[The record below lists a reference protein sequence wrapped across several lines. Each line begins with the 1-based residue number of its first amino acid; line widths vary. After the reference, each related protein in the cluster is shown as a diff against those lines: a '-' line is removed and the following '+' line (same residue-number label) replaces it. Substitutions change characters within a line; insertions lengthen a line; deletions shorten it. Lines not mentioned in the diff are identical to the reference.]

1 MDYGDQPRGRDGP
14 AIADEASFETFGSSR
29 PATGSIA
36 QGFQASVYSLL
47 TCRQHRSS
55 PHGFERATQA

>member
-1 MDYGDQPRGRDGP
+1 MVTNRAPEMDRRSQMNLHLKRSGHPDQP
-14 AIADEASFETFGSSR
+14 A
-29 PATGSIA
+29 GSIA